1 MSFQWTFLATFLYC
15 EIVVVV
21 ILLLPLI
28 SPSLWQKFFKS
39 RIVKAF
45 SAGAKYYFNFI
56 ICIFGLLFLD
66 SIRELR
72 KYSGYQAQ
80 DLSTPHAEAHAHMK
94 QFRSQ
99 RNFYIA
105 GFALFLWFVIK
116 RLIGLLSMCARE
128 MADGVA
134 ARKQAEGAH
143 RHIVGLTSEDP
154 KKVDLKNVP
163 VPSGD
168 APRYIDPKEHDEEI
182 ETLKRD
188 TAKSRQDLE
197 ALREQYDGSVRSYD
211 QLSEEHRK
219 LQHKYSILADGEK
232 ESPKDK

>member
-15 EIVVVV
+15 ELVVVF
-21 ILLLPLI
+21 ILLLPFI
-28 SPSLWQKFFKS
+28 SPLVWQSFFKS
-39 RIVKAF
+39 RLAKAF
-45 SAGAKYYFNFI
+45 TAGSKYYFNFI

-72 KYSGYQAQ
+72 KYSGFEVK

-116 RLIGLLSMCARE
+116 RLIHLLSTCARE
-128 MADGVA
+128 MADSTA

-143 RHIVGLTSEDP
+143 RHLETLMSDDP
-154 KKVDLKNVP
+154 KKSDP
-163 VPSGD
+163 RQIAASGD
-168 APRYIDPKEHDEEI
+168 SSRYIDPKEHDAEI
-182 ETLKRD
+182 EKYKKECV
-188 TAKSRQDLE
+188 KSLE
-197 ALREQYDGSVRSYD
+197 DIDVLREQYDTSVREYEK
-211 QLSEEHRK
+211 LTEEHRK
-219 LQHKYSILADGEK
+219 LQIKLASVVGE
-232 ESPKDK
+232 ESRKDK